1 MGAAGILG
9 HILLLLLSLG
19 LGRSLRL
26 VGVGGGGILGR
37 LRRVCR
43 IQVARLVF
51 VVFRVLG
58 AFRLFRFGLRRAV
71 GVEHEVE
78 ILGAGVIGS
87 AQIAFA
93 GREGV
98 LQMLGVLRSSGRNGQ
113 VVFVVAQL
121 VAAAE
126 VGAQIVVHG
135 GIAGVGRGGFHAL
148 DRVGNVLLRIVAQR
162 EGLVRHRLD
171 IEVVVLAD
179 GIVGGLNQ
187 IILHRSLAGDG
198 VRLIAQSNVG
208 LEDVVVGHVVRVGH
222 VEGVIDRKND
232 LLVADGRNRLP
243 ITGIDQPDHA
253 VNNDQHGQHGT
264 DDNQNIL
271 SCLLFLFRLLL
282 LGNLAE
288 GKTLRVKLLA
298 LLFGCRCAHDT
309 SILSFIGFGA
319 AERAQLKCIIAL
331 FLPTCK
337 QKVIN
342 VAKNSKKAG
351 IGRRKTIDSRKKPRY
366 GRVTPFITCTKR
378 AGGLPLQE
386 FSVPSVHLR
395 SKPRREVYNPS

>member
-1 MGAAGILG
+1 
-9 HILLLLLSLG
+9 
-19 LGRSLRL
+19 
-26 VGVGGGGILGR
+26 
-37 LRRVCR
+37 
-43 IQVARLVF
+43 
-51 VVFRVLG
+51 
-58 AFRLFRFGLRRAV
+58 
-71 GVEHEVE
+71 
-78 ILGAGVIGS
+78 
-87 AQIAFA
+87 
-93 GREGV
+93 
-98 LQMLGVLRSSGRNGQ
+98 MLGVLRSSGGNGE

-135 GIAGVGRGGFHAL
+135 GVAGVGRGRFHAL

-162 EGLVRHRLD
+162 EALVRHRLD
-171 IEVVVLAD
+171 VEVVVLTN
-179 GIVGGLNQ
+179 GIVGGLDQ

-198 VRLIAQSNVG
+198 VRLIAQGNVG

-243 ITGIDQPDHA
+243 ITGIDQQDHA
-253 VNNDQHGQHGT
+253 VNNDQHGQYGT
-264 DDNQNIL
+264 DDDQDIL

-282 LGNLAE
+282 IGNLAE

-309 SILSFIGFGA
+309 SILSIIGFGA
-319 AERAQLKCIIAL
+319 AERAQLKCIIAR

-342 VAKNSKKAG
+342 VAKNSKKRESVAE
-351 IGRRKTIDSRKKPRY
+351 
-366 GRVTPFITCTKR
+366 KR
-378 AGGLPLQE
+378 SIPE
-386 FSVPSVHLR
+386 
-395 SKPRREVYNPS
+395 KNPAMAV